1 MANTQNIVKEEIRA
15 KAKALNLDAFTSR
28 EFFREKAVQDFFR
41 GQSSETPETNGVI
54 RANFNEFLDSEIG
67 ELYLEMENKV
77 NTLITDEL
85 VSSIATFNNLQK
97 QRDGLQEEI
106 RVLERSKLY
115 VDNKGNVTGQME
127 LMEIDIQIDAK
138 KTELE
143 AVQKAY
149 IQAYKAGLGN
159 TTLPGDLWVLAN
171 EIANIRNEYLDEIN
185 KEMEILQT
193 KSIALSKLSN
203 RISLLDD
210 LKAMIAERLGD
221 ANNMVDIAISS
232 SEQQIPFIQAQVK

>member
-1 MANTQNIVKEEIRA
+1 MKNTQNIVKEEIRA

-28 EFFREKAVQDFFR
+28 DFLKNEFNQKLIKGQAV
-41 GQSSETPETNGVI
+41 GPGSSYKEINTNI
-54 RANFNEFLDSEIG
+54 NEFLNTETL
-67 ELYLEMENKV
+67 ELYVEMENKV

-85 VSSIATFNNLQK
+85 VSAITTFNNLQK

-106 RVLERSKLY
+106 RALERSKLY

-149 IQAYKAGLGN
+149 IQAYKAGLES
-159 TTLPGDLWVLAN
+159 TTLPKDLWVLAN

-193 KSIALSKLSN
+193 KSIALRKLSN
-203 RISLLDD
+203 GISLLDD
-210 LKAMIAERLGD
+210 LKAMIAERLGA
-221 ANNMVDIAISS
+221 ANNMADIAISS
-232 SEQQIPFIQAQVK
+232 SEKQIPFIQAQVK